1 MPTRKK
7 GDKYQKVEG
16 IDTLSALLLLFF
28 TWKDLHLSIKEK
40 EHFCSCFL
48 AYRRSSKHILFF
60 MDLFYEELEG
70 LCVTKLNNI
79 TTMP

>member
-1 MPTRKK
+1 
-7 GDKYQKVEG
+7 
-16 IDTLSALLLLFF
+16 
-28 TWKDLHLSIKEK
+28 
-40 EHFCSCFL
+40 L

-70 LCVTKLNNI
+70 LSVNKLNNI